1 MRNKSHQH
9 SGTSSIYVVEGETLR
24 ITHVTKR
31 HMGIYYCIASN
42 GVPPSVSKRVAVT
55 VLCKF
60 SLSLCVFI
68 SFSYMHCIQGSRHCQ
83 HRRWLMIDIFYR
95 VVNER
100 EVGFFQCCLLCG
112 SLILSPPLPCRYPGN
127 FFFPSF
133 PSEHQQLL
141 KEEEEEDYID
151 LM

>member
-60 SLSLCVFI
+60 SLSV
-68 SFSYMHCIQGSRHCQ
+68 FSYLFHICTV
-83 HRRWLMIDIFYR
+83 YKA
-95 VVNER
+95 VVTANIV
-100 EVGFFQCCLLCG
+100 VG
-112 SLILSPPLPCRYPGN
+112 
-127 FFFPSF
+127 
-133 PSEHQQLL
+133 
-141 KEEEEEDYID
+141 
-151 LM
+151 